1 MTTTNLSK
9 DEALDL
15 FRMYYNLVHPEE
27 LCAYTQLCQRHEC
40 PGCPNILV
48 DYNVK
53 LQDSIS
59 SRGKPM
65 IQATLRVGYLELK
78 RVVPG
83 YRLSKC
89 PRNLSKTCKKPWRSI
104 LCAIIIKRRPDGRSV
119 LWTSKNSLS
128 LSNKQNKQKYN

>member
-9 DEALDL
+9 DEALSL
-15 FRMYYNLVHPEE
+15 FRKYYSLVHP
-27 LCAYTQLCQRHEC
+27 HDEC

-53 LQDSIS
+53 LQDSAS

-78 RVVPG
+78 RVILG

-89 PRNLSKTCKKPWRSI
+89 TPEFIRDLQEAMASYFVRHHLQATP
-104 LCAIIIKRRPDGRSV
+104 
-119 LWTSKNSLS
+119 
-128 LSNKQNKQKYN
+128 

>member
-9 DEALDL
+9 EEELDL
-15 FRMYYNLVHPEE
+15 FRKYYNLVHP
-27 LCAYTQLCQRHEC
+27 QDEC
-40 PGCPNILV
+40 PGCPNVLV

-53 LQDSIS
+53 LQDSMS

-78 RVVPG
+78 RVVLG

-89 PRNLSKTCKKPWRSI
+89 TPQFIKDLQEAMASYFVRHHHQ
-104 LCAIIIKRRPDGRSV
+104 AIQEFIE
-119 LWTSKNSLS
+119 SLEQT
-128 LSNKQNKQKYN
+128 K

>member
-15 FRMYYNLVHPEE
+15 FRTYYSLVHPEE

-53 LQDSIS
+53 LQDSAS

-89 PRNLSKTCKKPWRSI
+89 TPEFIKDLQEAMASYFVYYH
-104 LCAIIIKRRPDGRSV
+104 LQAIQEFIDSHEQTK
-119 LWTSKNSLS
+119 
-128 LSNKQNKQKYN
+128 